1 MLQLAAA
8 LKDSDVRVIV
18 AGDYAERISIPENLT
33 LLGRVSDQKKL
44 AELYSLADVTVLA
57 SKRETFSMICA
68 ESLCCGTPVVGFE
81 AGGPEQVALNEYSL
95 WGKWGDVALLK
106 NAIVKMLEATNDAKS
121 IRTQAINRYAISLMA
136 DEYMKLYK
144 TM

>member
-1 MLQLAAA
+1 MPIKTTTPQ
-8 LKDSDVRVIV
+8 VV
-18 AGDYAERISIPENLT
+18 
-33 LLGRVSDQKKL
+33 LGRTS
-44 AELYSLADVTVLA
+44 SLSIYFSTSAILSLSVL
-57 SKRETFSMICA
+57 ICA

-121 IRTQAINRYAISLMA
+121 IRTQAINRYAISVMA